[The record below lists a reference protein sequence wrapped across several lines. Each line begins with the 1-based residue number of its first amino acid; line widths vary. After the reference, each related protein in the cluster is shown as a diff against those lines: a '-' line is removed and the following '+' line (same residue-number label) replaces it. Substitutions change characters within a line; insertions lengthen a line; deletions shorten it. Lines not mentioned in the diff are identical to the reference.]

1 MASGNQIGVG
11 IVGGRRGT
19 GHALA
24 IASSGGRMRFQ
35 GVFDPIAA
43 TSDQFL
49 AEQGHGKAYRSYE
62 EVVADCDLII
72 LASPQQY
79 HAPQAAMALRAGVH
93 VLSEV
98 PAAVSMEQAHMLL
111 AAARESDAMYMI
123 AENYCY
129 FRENLIVAALAR
141 SGALGKLYFG
151 EAEYLHEMKSWHRT
165 GGGPNGGAPSWRYF
179 WQVGKNAIT
188 YPTHSL
194 GPLLQW
200 MDDRIVALSCIG
212 TGRWT
217 NPENEMEDTVT
228 LSARTRKGGLI
239 RMRLDLLSN
248 RPEIHN
254 YYSLQGTGGAYESGR
269 GFGDK
274 PRLYLQGVSQHN
286 HWRTL
291 EDAAGDLLPP
301 RYANPP
307 AGAGHWGS
315 DAWPLL
321 DLLEAIETGN
331 RPPLD
336 IYAALN
342 MTLPG
347 IISEQSIAAGGTWM
361 AVPDPLTMTAGI
373 GVNPGREMPLA

>member
-1 MASGNQIGVG
+1 MTSGNQIRVGV
-11 IVGGRRGT
+11 VGGRRGS
-19 GHALA
+19 GHMAA
-24 IASSGGRMRFQ
+24 IATSNGRLRFQ
-35 GVFDPIAA
+35 GVHDPVEA
-43 TSDQFL
+43 TMDSFL
-49 AEQGHGKAYRSYE
+49 AEQGEGKKYKHFEAA
-62 EVVADCDLII
+62 VDDCDLLII
-72 LASPQQY
+72 ASPQQY

-93 VLSEV
+93 VISEV
-98 PAAVSMEQAHMLL
+98 PAAVSMEQASMLL
-111 AAARESDAMYMI
+111 AAARNSKAQYMI

-129 FRENLIVAALAR
+129 FRENMIVAALAR
-141 SGALGKLYFG
+141 SGAFGKLYFG
-151 EAEYLHEMKSWHRT
+151 EAEYLHEMKSWHR
-165 GGGPNGGAPSWRYF
+165 PNGPDAPPSWRYF

-200 MDDRIVALSCIG
+200 MDDRIVSLSCIG

-217 NPENEMEDTVT
+217 TPENEMEDTVT

-248 RPEIHN
+248 RPEIYN
-254 YYSLQGTGGAYESGR
+254 YYSIQGTGGAYESGR

-274 PRLYLQGVSQHN
+274 PRLYLEGVN
-286 HWRTL
+286 RRDHWQTL
-291 EDAAGDLLPP
+291 EEAAGDLLPA

-307 AGAGHWGS
+307 KGTGHWGS

-321 DLLEAIETGN
+321 DFLDAIQNGTK
-331 RPPLD
+331 PPLD
-336 IYAALN
+336 VYAALN

-347 IISEQSIAAGGTWM
+347 IISEASIAAGGSWI

-373 GVNPGREMPLA
+373 GVNPGREAPLA

>member
-1 MASGNQIGVG
+1 MDSGGQIKVG
-11 IVGGRRGT
+11 IIGGRRGS
-19 GHALA
+19 GHMAA
-24 IASSGGRMRFQ
+24 IRTSGGRLAFR
-35 GVFDPIAA
+35 GVYDPVQSLMDA
-43 TSDQFL
+43 FVE
-49 AEQGHGKAYRSYE
+49 EQGQGRTYRCFE
-62 EVVADCDLII
+62 EAVEDCDLLV

-98 PAAVSMEQAHMLL
+98 PAAVSLEQVQTLL
-111 AAARESDAMYMI
+111 AAARESQARYMI

-141 SGALGKLYFG
+141 SGALGSLYFG
-151 EAEYLHEMKSWHRT
+151 EAEYLHEMKSWHR
-165 GGGPNGGAPSWRYF
+165 PDGAPSWRYY

-200 MDDRIVALSCIG
+200 MDDRIVALSCVG

-217 NPENEMEDTVT
+217 NPENEIEDTVT

-248 RPEIHN
+248 RPEIYN
-254 YYSLQGTGGAYESGR
+254 YYSVQGTKGAYESGR

-274 PRLYLQGVSQHN
+274 PRLYLEGISRRDQ
-286 HWRTL
+286 WRTL
-291 EDAAGDLLPP
+291 EEAAGDLIPP

-307 AGAGHWGS
+307 PDTGHWGS

-321 DLLEAIETGN
+321 DFLESIEAGTQ
-331 RPPLD
+331 PPLD

-347 IISEQSIAAGGTWM
+347 IVSEQSIATGGQWI
-361 AVPDPLTMTAGI
+361 AVPDPITMTAGI
-373 GVNPGREMPLA
+373 GVDPGREAPLA

>member
-1 MASGNQIGVG
+1 MASGNQIRVG

-19 GHALA
+19 GHVAA
-24 IASSGGRMRFQ
+24 IEASDGRMRFE
-35 GVFDPIAA
+35 GVFDPVIA
-43 TSDQFL
+43 TMDSFL
-49 AEQGHGKAYRSYE
+49 AEQGHGKAWRSFE
-62 EVVADCDLII
+62 EVVENCDLII

-98 PAAVSMEQAHMLL
+98 PAAVSMEQAHVLL
-111 AAARESDAMYMI
+111 AAARESNAKYMI

-129 FRENLIVAALAR
+129 LRENLIVSALAR

-151 EAEYLHEMKSWHRT
+151 EAEYLHEMKSWHRPSS
-165 GGGPNGGAPSWRYF
+165 GGLSWRYF

-200 MDDRIVALSCIG
+200 MDDRIVAVSCIG

-248 RPEIHN
+248 RPEVYN

-274 PRLYLQGVSQHN
+274 PRLYLEGVSTRDS
-286 HWRTL
+286 WKTL
-291 EDAAGDLLPP
+291 EEAAGDLMPA

-307 AGAGHWGS
+307 KGTGHWGS

-321 DLLEAIETGN
+321 DLLEAIENETKA
-331 RPPLD
+331 PLD
-336 IYAALN
+336 VYAALN

-347 IISEQSIAAGGTWM
+347 IISEQSISAGGAWV

-373 GVNPGREMPLA
+373 GVNPGREMPLF

>member
-1 MASGNQIGVG
+1 MASGNQIRVG

-19 GHALA
+19 GHAAA
-24 IASSGGRMRFQ
+24 IDASGGRMRFE
-35 GVFDPIAA
+35 GVFDPVVAV
-43 TSDQFL
+43 TESFL
-49 AEQGHGKAYRSYE
+49 AEQGHGTAWRSFE
-62 EVVADCDLII
+62 EVVDNCDLII

-79 HAPQAAMALRAGVH
+79 HAPQAAMALAAGVH

-98 PAAVSMEQAHMLL
+98 PAAVSLEQVSMLL
-111 AAARESDAMYMI
+111 AAARESSAQYMI

-129 FRENLIVAALAR
+129 FRENLIVSALAR

-151 EAEYLHEMKSWHRT
+151 EAEYLHEMKSWHRP
-165 GGGPNGGAPSWRYF
+165 GGGAPSWRYF

-200 MDDRIVALSCIG
+200 MDDRITSVSCVG

-248 RPEIHN
+248 RPEIYN

-274 PRLYLQGVSQHN
+274 PRLYLEGVN
-286 HWRTL
+286 TRDTWKTL
-291 EDAAGDLLPP
+291 EEAAGDLMPA

-307 AGAGHWGS
+307 KGAGHWGS

-321 DLLEAIETGN
+321 DLLEAIENGTP
-331 RPPLD
+331 PPLD
-336 IYAALN
+336 IYKALN

-347 IISEQSIAAGGTWM
+347 ILSEQSIAAHGSWVT
-361 AVPDPLTMTAGI
+361 VPDPLTMTAGI
-373 GVNPGREMPLA
+373 GVNPGREMPLY

>member
-1 MASGNQIGVG
+1 
-11 IVGGRRGT
+11 
-19 GHALA
+19 
-24 IASSGGRMRFQ
+24 MRFQ
-35 GVFDPIAA
+35 GVFDPVVA
-43 TSDQFL
+43 TMDSFL
-49 AEQGHGKAYRSYE
+49 ADQGHGKAYRHFE
-62 EVVADCDLII
+62 DVVDDCDLII

-79 HAPQAAMALRAGVH
+79 HAPQAAMALRAGRH

-98 PAAVSMEQAHMLL
+98 PAAVSMEQVQMLL
-111 AAARESDAMYMI
+111 GAARESDALYMI

-151 EAEYLHEMKSWHRT
+151 EAEYLHEMKSWHRP
-165 GGGPNGGAPSWRYF
+165 GGGDPSWRYF

-217 NPENEMEDTVT
+217 SPENEMEDTVT

-248 RPEIHN
+248 RPEVYN

-269 GFGDK
+269 GFDDK
-274 PRLYLQGVSQHN
+274 PRLYLEGVNTHN
-286 HWRTL
+286 QWKTL
-291 EDAAGDLLPP
+291 EEAAGDLLPA
-301 RYANPP
+301 RYATPP
-307 AGAGHWGS
+307 AGTGHWGS

-321 DLLEAIETGN
+321 DMLDAIENGVK
-331 RPPLD
+331 PPLD

-347 IISEQSIAAGGTWM
+347 IVSEQSISAGGGWM

-373 GVNPGREMPLA
+373 GVNPGRDMPLF